1 MLLENLEQPIGFLN
15 RYPRQLSGGQQ
26 QQQIAVARAFAANP
40 DLIIYD
46 EITSALDMS
55 VQAQV
60 LDLLMAMKNKP
71 NCLYVY
77 KPRPERD
84 L

>member
-26 QQQIAVARAFAANP
+26 QRIAVARAFAANP

-46 EITSALDMS
+46 KITSALDMS

>member
-26 QQQIAVARAFAANP
+26 QRIAVARAFAANP

-71 NCLYVY
+71 NCL
-77 KPRPERD
+77 
-84 L
+84 

>member
-26 QQQIAVARAFAANP
+26 QRIAVARAFTANP
-40 DLIIYD
+40 DLIICD
-46 EITSALDMS
+46 EITSALDVS

-60 LDLLMAMKNKP
+60 LDLLMAMQKRTKLP
-71 NCLYVY
+71 VCL
-77 KPRPERD
+77 
-84 L
+84 LATT

>member
-55 VQAQV
+55 VPAQV

>member
-26 QQQIAVARAFAANP
+26 QRVAVARAFTANP
-40 DLIIYD
+40 DLIICD

-77 KPRPERD
+77 KPRPGCD

>member
-1 MLLENLEQPIGFLN
+1 VLLENLEQPIGFLN

-26 QQQIAVARAFAANP
+26 QRIAVARAFAANP
-40 DLIIYD
+40 DLIICD

-77 KPRPERD
+77 KPRSGCD

>member
-26 QQQIAVARAFAANP
+26 QRIAVARAFAANP

-77 KPRPERD
+77 KPRPELD